1 MSKVVN
7 LAKGRTYICTCASD
21 TKIIMGS
28 GSSAIEVTIEA
39 PQGLFVATAE
49 VGTVSNEA
57 AVLKQ
62 LFYSSAA
69 SGIGAKPIKLATSF
83 DKEDNTKAVSGK
95 LVADYI
101 EDTIGPGFKAEI
113 VTSVP
118 AVEDAVLNTI
128 YMVPGGSGEHEE
140 GDTYDEW
147 LKVLKNGTYIMEKIG
162 TTALKVKNYISPTD
176 NYNPVTGHAVASYT
190 VDSLQATGKF
200 RQPVS
205 DYALY
210 FLDSSDIIEPNAGI
224 VDGAHASLTLTYCSR
239 EQSRRDSHRSEFIIK
254 QHGPGESNPYT
265 TIGYKYYWGTDMPL
279 QSYELSLTDLAVSSN
294 YGFIQEPNSDV
305 PDAENVYVGGNFIDE
320 RVKAILD
327 SRKISLINL
336 REKLAAGTVVLKED
350 DIGYIATQAS
360 ATSLAG
366 VSCQR
371 LATAEI
377 WIDVKPNTNTQIEF
391 PSNATWLMT
400 QPTTLTA
407 GKRYV
412 FVVRNDT
419 IPTEGD
425 TEWQPGDHLVFNLA
439 YSYTI

>member
-162 TTALKVKNYISPTD
+162 TTALKVQNYLRPTD
-176 NYNPVTGHAVASYT
+176 MYNPVTGHAVANYT
-190 VDSLQATGKF
+190 VNSLRATGEH
-200 RQPVS
+200 REPVS

-210 FLDSSDIIEPNAGI
+210 FLNSSDIIKPGRPGTN
-224 VDGAHASLTLTYCSR
+224 ASLALTYFT
-239 EQSRRDSHRSEFIIK
+239 QSQERQGGQRSDFIIK
-254 QHGPGESNPYT
+254 QHDIGGSNPYT
-265 TIGYKYYWGTDMPL
+265 TIGYNYYWGGDTK
-279 QSYELSLTDLAVSSN
+279 SYELSLTDLAVSSN

-336 REKLAAGTVVLKED
+336 RDKLAAGAVVLKED

-360 ATSLAG
+360 ATSLEG

-377 WIDVKPNTNTQIEF
+377 WIDVKANTNTQIEF

>member
-101 EDTIGPGFKAEI
+101 EETIGPGFKAEI
-113 VTSVP
+113 VDSVP

-162 TTALKVKNYISPTD
+162 TTALKVKNYVDPND

-190 VDSLQATGKF
+190 SDSLRSTGTY

-210 FLDSSDIIEPNAGI
+210 FLDSSDIVESGSS
-224 VDGAHASLTLTYCSR
+224 GEHASLTLTYYSS
-239 EQSRRDSHRSEFIIK
+239 EQSRRGSHRSDFIIK
-254 QHGPGESNPYT
+254 QHDLGGINPYT
-265 TIGYKYYWGTDMPL
+265 TIGYKYYWGEDAPR

-305 PDAENVYVGGNFIDE
+305 PDADNVYVGGNFIDE

-336 REKLAAGTVVLKED
+336 RDKLAAGAVVLKED

-360 ATSLAG
+360 ATSLEG

-377 WIDVKPNTNTQIEF
+377 WIDVKTNTNTQIEF

-407 GKRYV
+407 GNRYV